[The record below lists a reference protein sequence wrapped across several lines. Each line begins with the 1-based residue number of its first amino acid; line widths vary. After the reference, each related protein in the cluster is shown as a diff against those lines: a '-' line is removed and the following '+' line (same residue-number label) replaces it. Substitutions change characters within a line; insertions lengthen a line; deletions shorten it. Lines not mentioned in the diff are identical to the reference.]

1 MCSLSPVLNIPVKIM
16 SVALVHLVNDEL
28 KRQDFAYRGLER
40 SRLFNWKITATK
52 TLDVMREVE
61 TR

>member
-1 MCSLSPVLNIPVKIM
+1 M